1 MSMAQQDD
9 VDVCLWTVQVEQ
21 WPEDEAL
28 FALYLEVH
36 RRRDKIALHMLP
48 LDQHLHCPTFATL
61 RIPSLTYPGT
71 MGEPL
76 HGEVCYSCVWFLER
90 LQVCFVCH
98 L

>member
-76 HGEVCYSCVWFLER
+76 HGEVCYSCV
-90 LQVCFVCH
+90 
-98 L
+98 